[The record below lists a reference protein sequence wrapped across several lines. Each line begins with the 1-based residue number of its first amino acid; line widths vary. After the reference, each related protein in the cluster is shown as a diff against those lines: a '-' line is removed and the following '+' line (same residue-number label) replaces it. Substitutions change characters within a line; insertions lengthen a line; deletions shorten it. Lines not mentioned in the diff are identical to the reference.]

1 MTVTLLTSQS
11 APATTDADALVTGVF
26 QGQDGPVLTLS
37 ADEIDLMAALT
48 ALGVT
53 GKAEELTKIPT
64 GGQLPA
70 PVIVA
75 VGLGPEP
82 GAAADRQAYL
92 ERLRRAAGAAARD
105 LTAATPGS
113 KGRAKRVAVADA
125 DALVTGV
132 FQGQDGPVL
141 TLSTDE
147 IDLMAAL
154 TALGATGKAEELTKI
169 PTGGRMSAPLIVA
182 VGLGP
187 EPGAAADRQ
196 AYLERLRRAAGA
208 AARDLTA
215 ATPGS
220 KGRAK
225 RVAVALPAGEPD
237 EAEAVALGALLG
249 GYAFRK
255 YRTASAAPG
264 DVELIVHT
272 AHDDAADRARVL
284 AGAMSLVR
292 DLVNTSPADMVPAD
306 LAAAAGQAAAAHGL
320 SVQVLDENELA
331 KEGFGG
337 ILAVGMGSVHPPRL
351 VRLEYTHPDAAR
363 TVVFAG
369 KGITFDSGGLSL
381 KPPKAMETM
390 KADMSGAAAV
400 LAALQAIAEL
410 GPAVNVVGYLSLAE
424 NMPGGGAQ
432 RPSDVITIY
441 GGKTVEVLNTDAEG
455 RLVLAD
461 ALARSESDRPSLLI
475 DVATLTG
482 AQTVALGNRTAGVM
496 ASDDS
501 LAAEIADAARRA
513 GEAMW
518 PMPLPEDLRKGLDST
533 VADIAN
539 VSGDRSGGMLVA
551 GLFLREFVP
560 AGVRWAH
567 LDIAGPAYNDGGPYG
582 YVTKGGTGAAVRTL
596 VQIAADVAEG
606 KLAGSPADGK

>member
-1 MTVTLLTSQS
+1 MLSSFWVVCGGQSKSPPGPGWNTGRCPTISRMTVTLLTSQS
-11 APATTDADALVTGVF
+11 APTTT
-26 QGQDGPVLTLS
+26 
-37 ADEIDLMAALT
+37 
-48 ALGVT
+48 
-53 GKAEELTKIPT
+53 
-64 GGQLPA
+64 
-70 PVIVA
+70 
-75 VGLGPEP
+75 
-82 GAAADRQAYL
+82 
-92 ERLRRAAGAAARD
+92 
-105 LTAATPGS
+105 
-113 KGRAKRVAVADA
+113 DA

-154 TALGATGKAEELTKI
+154 TALGATGKAEEHTKI
-169 PTGGRMSAPLIVA
+169 PTGGQLPAPVLVA

-187 EPGAAADRQ
+187 EPGADADRQ

-215 ATPGS
+215 AASGS
-220 KGRAK
+220 KGRPR
-225 RVAVALPAGEPD
+225 RVVVALPAGEPD

-255 YRTASAAPG
+255 YRTASTAPG

-272 AHDDAADRARVL
+272 AHADAADRARVL

-337 ILAVGMGSVHPPRL
+337 ILAVGMGSVHPPRF

-381 KPPKAMETM
+381 NPPKAMETM

-400 LAALQAIAEL
+400 LAAVQAIAEL

-461 ALARSESDRPSLLI
+461 ALARSEADGPSLLI

-482 AQTVALGNRTAGVM
+482 AQTVALGDRTAGVM

-501 LAAEIADAARRA
+501 LAADIADAARRA

-560 AGVRWAH
+560 DGVRWAH
-567 LDIAGPAYNDGGPYG
+567 LDIAGPAYNDGASYG
-582 YVTKGGTGAAVRTL
+582 YVAKGGTGAAVRTL
-596 VQIAADVAEG
+596 VQIAVDTAEG
-606 KLAGSPADGK
+606 KLAGGQAEGK